1 MDALCRF
8 RPRVAFPFGHTSRL
22 CGTRAGALFSF
33 RQSSRITNRKDKKEQ
48 EPNMDANG
56 ADKTTEVIEK
66 VKKVVDVGDTYVPTT
81 LDYLCISGL
90 MEISSFTVSLMV
102 SPVIFALAGV
112 SSFLAIKSALHSGK
126 KSWVIVAAVFFII
139 DFVRLATTRAFVQQ

>member
-1 MDALCRF
+1 
-8 RPRVAFPFGHTSRL
+8 
-22 CGTRAGALFSF
+22 
-33 RQSSRITNRKDKKEQ
+33 
-48 EPNMDANG
+48 MDANG